1 MARGAERSGT
11 TASGAARAVA
21 IAQRAAAIAAR
32 AAAAGLL
39 LAAAACGPPPPP
51 GDDAACPELP
61 GAVRDRTTPWVF
73 ALCDT
78 VDPGHV
84 TAPRN
89 DAEAVVFRHAYEG
102 LTDLDCRGEVAPALA
117 EAWSTPDGGH
127 TWVFTLRED
136 AAFDDGRAVAAGD
149 VVAAWR
155 DTRARAAEQSHR
167 RTLWTGLP
175 LRDADAQARRLT
187 LRLDEA
193 DPDLPARLSLPEF
206 FVLRRDEARWPL
218 GTRGRIPGERAVDG
232 GVEISFRDADAGAA
246 EPPVTFRVLPGADP
260 RDAFHADVAALL
272 TRDRRAIRFL
282 AESGGARLTPLRW
295 SRRYALLD
303 PTGAFTWIE
312 GTLPLLRTEL
322 VRDVMPGDARA
333 PWDPGRG
340 DMIPPAPTDAFAIRF
355 PRGDPDAAAAAER
368 VASVASRRD
377 APKRWVVV
385 ASPPAAVFGGET
397 PAVVALP
404 PYAFDPRPGQRTPAR
419 FPLRGA
425 VYPLAETRAQLAT
438 REGLAGIA
446 FGWDGVPRLDDAG
459 FAARAGS

>member
-1 MARGAERSGT
+1 MARGAGRSGGMT
-11 TASGAARAVA
+11 RGAMRGAARSAAVA
-21 IAQRAAAIAAR
+21 GR

-39 LAAAACGPPPPP
+39 LAAASCGPPPPP
-51 GDDAACPELP
+51 DNTPSCPELP
-61 GAVRDRTTPWVF
+61 GGVRDRTTPWVF

-89 DAEAVVFRHAYEG
+89 DAEAVVFRHSYEG
-102 LTDLDCRGEVAPALA
+102 LTDLDCRGEVVPALA
-117 EAWSTPDGGH
+117 EAWSTPDGGR
-127 TWVFTLRED
+127 TWVFTLREG

-149 VVAAWR
+149 VLDAWR
-155 DTRARAAEQSHR
+155 DTRVRASEQSHR
-167 RTLWTGLP
+167 RTLWAGLP

-193 DPDLPARLSLPEF
+193 DPDLPARLALPEF
-206 FVLRRDEARWPL
+206 LVLRRDEARWPL
-218 GTRGRIPGERAVDG
+218 GTRGRIPTEHAVEG
-232 GVEISFRDADAGAA
+232 GTEIAFRDADAGAA
-246 EPPVTFRVLPGADP
+246 VPPVTFRVLPGADP

-282 AESGGARLTPLRW
+282 AESGDARLTPLRW

-340 DMIPPAPTDAFAIRF
+340 DAIRPAPTDAFAIRF
-355 PRGDPDAAAAAER
+355 PRGDPDAAAVAER

-397 PAVVALP
+397 PAIVALP
-404 PYAFDPRPGQRTPAR
+404 PYAFDPRPGQRTPPR
-419 FPLRGA
+419 LPLRGA

-438 REGLAGIA
+438 RDGLTGIT
-446 FGWDGVPRLDDAG
+446 FGWDGVPRLDGAG
-459 FAARAGS
+459 FAARTGS